1 MRAFIVEDSL
11 IVGERLVALLSDVQG
26 VEIAGQTGEVTD
38 AIEAIRITKPD
49 IVVLDIRLSN
59 GCGLD
64 VLREIRRCESSAVV
78 IIFTNDSFPQSR
90 QRCIDAGADFFLDKA
105 AEFERLIDI
114 FKNLVNTHLNEVEG
128 YSKI

>member
-90 QRCIDAGADFFLDKA
+90 QRYIDAGADFFLDKA